1 VAQNEKYLKV
11 FEREHM
17 KIYLE
22 WLEIPCIGIYS
33 GLFGSDL
40 ALGFGY
46 TRSIS
51 SQYRFLASKVR

>member
-1 VAQNEKYLKV
+1 VAQNEKCLKV
-11 FEREHM
+11 FERQHM

-40 ALGFGY
+40 AFGIWMHEKY
-46 TRSIS
+46 SLS
-51 SQYRFLASKVR
+51 VQVFG

>member
-1 VAQNEKYLKV
+1 
-11 FEREHM
+11 M

-40 ALGFGY
+40 AFGFGC

-51 SQYRFLASKVR
+51 SQYKFLASKAG